1 LTALPIR
8 PEPTGRLELTPNLP
22 SIDELLTDTRTAGAS
37 DLHLKPGIPPT
48 IRVDGDL
55 RALPQPNLTGADVDA
70 YLEALIPD
78 RLRVEFKEH
87 READFA
93 YGLRDGSRFR
103 VNAFQQRGTATIALR
118 ALVPPSGDFAS
129 LGLPPVLTR
138 LASERRGLILV
149 TGPTGSGKSTT
160 LAALIDWINSNRRV
174 NIITVEDPVEF
185 VHRDKVAMVSQREVG
200 VDTGSF
206 GEAMRRVVRQDPD
219 VILIGEMRDVETIDA
234 ALKAAETGHLVLS
247 SLHTLDA
254 SETINRIIDFFPT
267 EHQRQIRMLL
277 AGSLKAILS
286 QRLIPTANGKGRV
299 PAVEVLIN
307 TDRVAER
314 IANAALTHEVP
325 DVIAEGSYYGME
337 TFDQAILRLA
347 GNGSIAFDE
356 AMRNATNPADLK
368 LRAQQLGLVNTK

>member
-1 LTALPIR
+1 
-8 PEPTGRLELTPNLP
+8 
-22 SIDELLTDTRTAGAS
+22 LLTDTRAAGAS

-55 RALPQPNLTGADVDA
+55 RPLPQPALTVADVDA
-70 YLEALIPD
+70 YLDALIPD

-103 VNAFQQRGTATIALR
+103 VNAFQQRGNATIALR
-118 ALVPPSGDFAS
+118 ALVPPTGDFAS

-138 LASERRGLILV
+138 LAGERRGLILV

-160 LAALIDWINSNRRV
+160 LAALTDWINSNRRV

-206 GEAMRRVVRQDPD
+206 GEAMRRVLRQDPD

-267 EHQRQIRMLL
+267 EHQHQIRMLL

-286 QRLIPTANGKGRV
+286 QRLIPAANGKGRV

-314 IANAALTHEVP
+314 IADAALTHEIP

-356 AMRNATNPADLK
+356 ALRNATNPADLK
-368 LRAQQLGLVNTK
+368 LRAQQLGLVGTGSRQSPVPSPQ